1 MGSNVLVARVRVARV
16 LVAGCNVNDGF
27 RLVLVDGH
35 RKVCVDKDRGFC
47 RVWGVAEQ
55 PEGRFSGHFAPGAG
69 GCLWLLVVA
78 FGCFWVL
85 VAAFGCIWVL
95 VAGGCFWVLLG
106 ACGGFG

>member
-1 MGSNVLVARVRVARV
+1 MGSNVLVARVLVAGV

-35 RKVCVDKDRGFC
+35 RKKCVDKDRGFC
-47 RVWGVAEQ
+47 RVWGVAAQ
-55 PEGRFSGHFAPGAG
+55 LRGRFSGHFTPGAG

-85 VAAFGCIWVL
+85 VASGGFWGLMAAFG
-95 VAGGCFWVLLG
+95 
-106 ACGGFG
+106 